1 MLVKRILPRAANIS
15 QILQI
20 PLHFPK
26 KRKKKEKKF
35 DWTTIFFFFRSP
47 DNFWSTWPAW
57 NEHRFKTRASGG
69 RGEGEEAKEGRVDCV
84 SRQAAPLRA
93 RCAVTRHAPFTP
105 IATNTCITAAVSKF
119 PSSLHPNTLSS
130 SATLA
135 LWPFYLE
142 RQPSATKR
150 SDCFAEQYRE
160 NFIQFWKTVDR
171 QQLSFLLF

>member
-1 MLVKRILPRAANIS
+1 MTRVKRASVQNS
-15 QILQI
+15 
-20 PLHFPK
+20 
-26 KRKKKEKKF
+26 
-35 DWTTIFFFFRSP
+35 S
-47 DNFWSTWPAW
+47 FW
-57 NEHRFKTRASGG
+57 G
-69 RGEGEEAKEGRVDCV
+69 RGEGEEAREGRVDCV